1 MAITI
6 TSKYIPLSFEDKI
19 KPMMLYKAEYDSMMD
34 KYDQL
39 ENEASKLA
47 YIAQQYPD
55 SDAALAYNQYIA
67 DLDAMATEMSQG
79 LSPGYRKKYFNI
91 YKRYGREITPM
102 QQAYETILKNIE
114 NERALQAADN
124 TRISTFSPQNIDD
137 IINGVKSNQTV
148 AVSGAKLTE
157 EAANLAT
164 IYGKALKG
172 INVDETVFTRIA
184 NLNPVYRTDANGN
197 IMYDANGYPII
208 ENLSKDSYRNEARF
222 LMSEI
227 SNGLNPNSF
236 SELISNIDYL
246 KTKMP
251 ALYSMVESVRS
262 SNNYNAFNDEQK
274 KQFDARIAQGLYSA
288 LQEPSYQLHNNP
300 DFMGYGQ
307 PELIEEQI
315 MNYSRANKPKGAS
328 TSSSS
333 SNGSSSR
340 VTQIYDK
347 PTLITGV
354 GTTTIKNVDL
364 ENTPI
369 SGNTVTIE
377 GSNIFVTS
385 EGGESIK
392 IGTIAIDPSDPKKVS
407 IEIESSSIDKDTI
420 KDHSWWNWN
429 RGENNK
435 KFIQTTFKNELQN
448 LIAQE
453 GMEGVQKRTI
463 KIIPSTSEGAG
474 MLIIPSN
481 VIMPSQADIE
491 APLGIDFS
499 NIYTSS
505 QDTTTVKQ

>member
-6 TSKYIPLSFEDKI
+6 TSKYTPLSYEQKI
-19 KPMMLYKAEYDSMMD
+19 APLVAYKEEYDSMMD

-47 YIAQQYPD
+47 YIAQQYPE
-55 SDAALAYNQYIA
+55 SEAANAYNQYIS

-79 LSPGYRKKYFNI
+79 LSPGYRRKYSDI
-91 YKRYGREITPM
+91 YKQYHRKITPM
-102 QQAYETILKNIE
+102 QQAHETILKNIE

-137 IINGVKSNQTV
+137 IIKGVQPGQTI

-164 IYGKALKG
+164 IYGKALKD
-172 INVDETVFTRIA
+172 ISIDETAFTRIA

-227 SNGLNPNSF
+227 SNGLDPNTF
-236 SELISNIDYL
+236 SELISNVNNL
-246 KTKMP
+246 KTEMP
-251 ALYSMVESVRS
+251 ALYSMVESIRT
-262 SNNYNAFNDEQK
+262 SNNYKAFNNEQK

-333 SNGSSSR
+333 SNGSSTAR
-340 VTQIYDK
+340 RIQTYDK
-347 PTLITGV
+347 PM
-354 GTTTIKNVDL
+354 
-364 ENTPI
+364 E
-369 SGNTVTIE
+369 IE
-377 GSNIFVTS
+377 GTGSNKTVKELRTGDTSENIEFTNSSPINLRGTADNPTITITIDGIESEIATIVKEGDYYKVIINESLNNDDNKKTYDFYKTTLTETLEKIIKDEGVKGLNNYNISTNSPSKSFRKNKVLYIQPKAQRMPLNSEVTS
-385 EGGESIK
+385 ISNNNNN
-392 IGTIAIDPSDPKKVS
+392 IDLDV
-407 IEIESSSIDKDTI
+407 
-420 KDHSWWNWN
+420 H
-429 RGENNK
+429 
-435 KFIQTTFKNELQN
+435 
-448 LIAQE
+448 
-453 GMEGVQKRTI
+453 
-463 KIIPSTSEGAG
+463 
-474 MLIIPSN
+474 
-481 VIMPSQADIE
+481 
-491 APLGIDFS
+491 
-499 NIYTSS
+499 
-505 QDTTTVKQ
+505 